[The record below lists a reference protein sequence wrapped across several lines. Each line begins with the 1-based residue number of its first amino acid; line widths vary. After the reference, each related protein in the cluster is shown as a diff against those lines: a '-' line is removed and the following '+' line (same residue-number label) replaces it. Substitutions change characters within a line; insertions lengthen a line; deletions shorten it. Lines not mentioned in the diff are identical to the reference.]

1 MDLSSLFNRIAEN
14 KVVFEEIHNA
24 IIMIDQNGLV
34 TNINQRATD
43 LMDVEESYAVGR
55 HILEIYEDSK
65 LPEIYKTLKIDRNVR
80 LNINDKCCI
89 TSRMPLFEDG
99 RAIGAIAIFDDVTKY
114 EALNQ
119 KLEAERGEM
128 AILKSILE
136 LAYDGILVV
145 DTSGYITMISN
156 AYKQFLGVDED
167 EVIGKHVTEVIQNTR
182 MHIVAQTGVPEIN
195 DFQEIRGDYMVAT
208 RIPYYVD
215 GKLAGAIGKVI
226 FRNVSELHN
235 INKKY
240 MKIEQELRNLR
251 SEISSIHRA
260 KYTFEQIITTNSEM
274 EKIKHQAKK
283 IAHTKSN
290 VLIQGE
296 SGTGK
301 ELFAHSIHLASKRHD
316 MPFVSV
322 NCAAIPEQL
331 LESELF
337 GYEKGAFTGADKN
350 GRIGKFELAD
360 LGTIFLDE
368 IGDMPL
374 QMQAK
379 ILRVLQEGEVERVGS
394 NRPKQIDVRVI
405 AATNKDLKEMVEL
418 KTFREDLYYRLNV
431 INLKIP
437 PLRERRE
444 DVMLLS
450 KHFIDQLNQQDHGK
464 VRGVSEKAQ
473 LLLSNYQWQGNI
485 RELRNI
491 IERAYN
497 IMEGDDYIQPY
508 HLPAFLKSTEA
519 GNSGDPLKMMM
530 ENYEKKLLLERLIYF
545 KGNKTKTAENLGISR
560 MALHTKLEKYD
571 LK

>member
-1 MDLSSLFNRIAEN
+1 MNNFFNCVLEN
-14 KVVFEEIHNA
+14 QNVFEEIKNA
-24 IIMIDQNGLV
+24 IILV
-34 TNINQRATD
+34 DHEGRVKNINDRAIQLLNIPLEKALD
-43 LMDVEESYAVGR
+43 RPILEVYQESKLMDTF
-55 HILEIYEDSK
+55 
-65 LPEIYKTLKIDRNVR
+65 KTLTIDRNVSIEV
-80 LNINDKCCI
+80 NGKHCI
-89 TSRMPLFEDG
+89 TSRIPVFEKG
-99 RAIGAIAIFDDVTKY
+99 KPVGAIAIFDDVTKY
-114 EALNQ
+114 EALNE
-119 KLEAERGEM
+119 KLEADRSEM
-128 AILKSILE
+128 VILKSILE

-145 DTSGYITMISN
+145 DLKGNITMISN
-156 AYKQFLGVDED
+156 AYKRFLGLEDD
-167 EVIGKHVTEVIQNTR
+167 EVIGKHVTQVIPNTR

-215 GKLAGAIGKVI
+215 GKQAGAIGKVI

-240 MKIEQELRNLR
+240 TRIEQELRNLR
-251 SEISSIHRA
+251 SEISSIHKA
-260 KYTFEQIITTNSEM
+260 KYTFEQIITSNDQM
-274 EKIKHQAKK
+274 NKLKHQAKK

-301 ELFAHSIHLASKRHD
+301 ELFAHAIHQASNRHD
-316 MPFVSV
+316 MPFISV

-405 AATNKDLKEMVEL
+405 AATNRNLKEMVEA
-418 KTFREDLYYRLNV
+418 KQFREDLYYRLNV
-431 INLKIP
+431 INLTIP
-437 PLRERRE
+437 PLRDRKE

-473 LLLSNYQWQGNI
+473 FLLSNYQWQGNI

-497 IMEGDDYIQPY
+497 IMEGDDFIQPY
-508 HLPAFLKSTEA
+508 HLPAFLKTTELDYT
-519 GNSGDPLKMMM
+519 GEPLKQMM
-530 ENYEKKLLLERLIYF
+530 EIYEKKILLERLIYF
-545 KGNKTKTAENLGISR
+545 KGNKTKTAEDLGISR

>member
-1 MDLSSLFNRIAEN
+1 MNNFFSCVLEN
-14 KVVFEEIHNA
+14 QNVFEEITNA
-24 IIMIDQNGLV
+24 IILV
-34 TNINQRATD
+34 DHEGRVKNINERAIQLLNIPIEQAID
-43 LMDVEESYAVGR
+43 KPILEVYAESKLMDTFKTLTVDHDVSIVINGR
-55 HILEIYEDSK
+55 H
-65 LPEIYKTLKIDRNVR
+65 
-80 LNINDKCCI
+80 CI
-89 TSRMPLFEDG
+89 TSRIPVFEG
-99 RAIGAIAIFDDVTKY
+99 GKPVGAIAIFDDVTKY
-114 EALNQ
+114 EALNE
-119 KLEAERGEM
+119 KLKADQSEM
-128 AILKSILE
+128 VILKSILE

-145 DTSGYITMISN
+145 DLNGNITMISN
-156 AYKQFLGVDED
+156 AYKRFLGLEDD
-167 EVIGKHVTEVIQNTR
+167 EVIGKHVTQVIPNTR
-182 MHIVAQTGVPEIN
+182 MHIVAKTGVPEIN

-215 GKLAGAIGKVI
+215 GKQAGAIGKVI

-240 MKIEQELRNLR
+240 TKIEQELRNLR
-251 SEISSIHRA
+251 SEISSIHKA
-260 KYTFEQIITTNSEM
+260 KYTFEQIITSNDQM
-274 EKIKHQAKK
+274 NKLKHQAKK
-283 IAHTKSN
+283 IAYTKSN

-301 ELFAHSIHLASKRHD
+301 ELFAHAIHQESNRHD
-316 MPFVSV
+316 MPFISV

-405 AATNKDLKEMVEL
+405 AATNRNLLEMVEA
-418 KTFREDLYYRLNV
+418 KQFREDLYYRLNV

-437 PLRERRE
+437 PLRDRKE

-464 VRGVSEKAQ
+464 VRGISEKAQ
-473 LLLSNYQWQGNI
+473 FLLSHYQWQGNI

-497 IMEGDDYIQPY
+497 IMEGDDFIQPY
-508 HLPAFLKSTEA
+508 HLPAFMKTTELDYT
-519 GNSGDPLKMMM
+519 GEPLKHMM
-530 ENYEKKLLLERLIYF
+530 EIYEKKLLLERLIYF
-545 KGNKTKTAENLGISR
+545 KGNKTKTAGDLGISR

-571 LK
+571 LR

>member
-1 MDLSSLFNRIAEN
+1 MNNFFNCIVEN
-14 KVVFEEIHNA
+14 QNVFEAIKNA
-24 IIMIDQNGLV
+24 IILV
-34 TNINQRATD
+34 DHEGIVKNINHRALELLD
-43 LMDVEESYAVGR
+43 LPLAKAINKP
-55 HILEIYEDSK
+55 ILEVYKDSK
-65 LPEIYKTLKIDRNVR
+65 LMETFKTLSVDRNVR
-80 LNINDKCCI
+80 IDVNGKHCI
-89 TSRMPLFEDG
+89 TSRIPVFEKG
-99 RAIGAIAIFDDVTKY
+99 IPVGAIAIFDDVTKF
-114 EALNQ
+114 EALNE
-119 KLEAERGEM
+119 KLEADRSEM

-136 LAYDGILVV
+136 LAYDGIVVV
-145 DTSGYITMISN
+145 DIKGNITMISN
-156 AYKQFLGVDED
+156 AYKRFLGLEED

-182 MHIVAQTGVPEIN
+182 MHVVAQTGVPEIN

-215 GKLAGAIGKVI
+215 GKLAGAIGKVL
-226 FRNVSELHN
+226 FRNVSELHS

-240 MKIEQELRNLR
+240 TKIEQELRNLR
-251 SEISSIHRA
+251 SEISSIHKA
-260 KYTFEQIITTNSEM
+260 KYTFEQIISSNDQM
-274 EKIKHQAKK
+274 MKLKHQAKK

-301 ELFAHSIHLASKRHD
+301 ELFAHAIHQASNRHD
-316 MPFVSV
+316 MPFISV

-405 AATNKDLKEMVEL
+405 AATNRNLKEMVEA
-418 KTFREDLYYRLNV
+418 KEFREDLYYRLNV
-431 INLKIP
+431 INLSIP
-437 PLRERRE
+437 PLRERKE
-444 DVMLLS
+444 DVILLS

-473 LLLSNYQWQGNI
+473 FLLTNYHWQGNI

-508 HLPAFLKSTEA
+508 HLPAFMKSVEQDY
-519 GNSGDPLKMMM
+519 SGEPLRHMM
-530 ENYEKKLLLERLIYF
+530 EIYEKKLLLERLIYF
-545 KGNKTKTAENLGISR
+545 KGNKTKTAEDLGISR

-571 LK
+571 LR

>member
-1 MDLSSLFNRIAEN
+1 MSSLFNRIAEN